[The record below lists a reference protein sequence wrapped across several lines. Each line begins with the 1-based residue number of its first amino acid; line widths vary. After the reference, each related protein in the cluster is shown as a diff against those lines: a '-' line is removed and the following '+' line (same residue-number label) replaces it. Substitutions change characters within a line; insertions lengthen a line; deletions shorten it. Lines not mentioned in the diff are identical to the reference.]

1 MITGEAIITGS
12 LNRIEIYKQA
22 SIKLACRLYGARK
35 VVKDNRLGYAA
46 GQSGRWFLI
55 LSLIVFTA
63 PGIYAQTP
71 TDADAAMQ
79 RVMRARA
86 LAASHNLAAATTELD
101 SIITSTTDDAMRD
114 VARIMLMNIYLEEA
128 NYIKANTLLTDT
140 FQARSAQK
148 ESSIRSYFA
157 LAGQTINSAR
167 AHMER
172 YRSFGINVTD
182 TGLPSEAVNDLD
194 KLRLLLELV
203 VEQAK
208 EIVNEGAKRPDA
220 AALFEDAAGVRTTLA
235 RNEPERLQWQR
246 EIAKARESLAATET
260 HIASASKIAIPASS
274 ANNAPATNTAAN
286 STNTTAPSSTT
297 TTKPAQRTANPT
309 SAESRPA
316 STSPPPASRQSDAH
330 GSSSSSAQGTVA
342 SQETR
347 LRNVGSLVELATQK
361 ISPTYPATAKTA
373 HVTGVVTV
381 YLEVDEKGV
390 VAAVPRTD
398 GPQLLRQAA
407 VDAAR
412 RWKFKPTIVD
422 GQPVRVIGFINFN
435 FTL

>member
-1 MITGEAIITGS
+1 MTGEAIIAGR
-12 LNRIEIYKQA
+12 LNRVEIYKQA
-22 SIKLACRLYGARK
+22 SIKLACRLYGAGK
-35 VVKDNRLGYAA
+35 VVKDYRLGCAA
-46 GQSGRWFLI
+46 GQRGKWFLI
-55 LSLIVFTA
+55 LGLIVFTA
-63 PGIYAQTP
+63 QGIYAQTP
-71 TDADAAMQ
+71 TTADAAMQ
-79 RVMRARA
+79 RVARARA

-101 SIITSTTDDAMRD
+101 SILSSTNDDAMRD
-114 VARIMLMNIYLEEA
+114 IARIMLMNIYLEES
-128 NYIKANTLLTDT
+128 NYTKANTLLTDT

-157 LAGQTINSAR
+157 LAGQTINGAR

-182 TGLPSEAVNDLD
+182 MGLPPEAVNDLD

-235 RNEPERLQWQR
+235 RNEQERLQWQR

-260 HIASASKIAIPASS
+260 HIASVSKTSSPTSS
-274 ANNAPATNTAAN
+274 ATNAPTTNSAANSANRIAPSATATTKPPQRTAATNT
-286 STNTTAPSSTT
+286 
-297 TTKPAQRTANPT
+297 
-309 SAESRPA
+309 ESRPA
-316 STSPPPASRQSDAH
+316 STPPAPPASQQSDAH
-330 GSSSSSAQGTVA
+330 GSSSTQGAVA
-342 SQETR
+342 AQETR
-347 LRNVGSLVELATQK
+347 LRNIGSLVELATQK
-361 ISPTYPATAKTA
+361 VSPTYPATAKTA
-373 HVTGVVTV
+373 HVTGVVTI
-381 YLEVDEKGV
+381 YLEIDEKGSV
-390 VAAVPRTD
+390 VAIHRTD

-412 RWKFKPTIVD
+412 RWKFKPTIID
-422 GQPVRVIGFINFN
+422 GQPIRVMGFINFN